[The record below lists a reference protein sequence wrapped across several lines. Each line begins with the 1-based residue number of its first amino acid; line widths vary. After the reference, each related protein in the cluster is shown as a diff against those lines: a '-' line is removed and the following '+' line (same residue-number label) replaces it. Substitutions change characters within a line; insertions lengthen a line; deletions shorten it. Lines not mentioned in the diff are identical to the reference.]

1 MEKKKFTRDMFQA
14 NSYWGEALSE
24 NKIYILEDD
33 GKVYWLTLDEWAA
46 HDTSDLSTWNYY
58 GTVED

>member
-1 MEKKKFTRDMFQA
+1 MKFTRDMFQA
-14 NSYWGEALSE
+14 HSYWGAAMSE

-33 GKVYWLTLDEWAA
+33 GKVYWLPLDQWFG
-46 HDTSDLSTWNYY
+46 HDTSDLSIWHNY